1 MTEGKSVGGEAPS
14 SAPYGH
20 CTVEVLVG
28 KWTTL
33 DMTKGKSVGGEAPS
47 APYEHCTVEVLVGK
61 WRTLDVTEGKSV
73 EGELLMVTVLLNSC

>member
-14 SAPYGH
+14 APYGH
-20 CTVEVLVG
+20 CTVEVLVR

-47 APYEHCTVEVLVGK
+47 APYEH
-61 WRTLDVTEGKSV
+61 
-73 EGELLMVTVLLNSC
+73 